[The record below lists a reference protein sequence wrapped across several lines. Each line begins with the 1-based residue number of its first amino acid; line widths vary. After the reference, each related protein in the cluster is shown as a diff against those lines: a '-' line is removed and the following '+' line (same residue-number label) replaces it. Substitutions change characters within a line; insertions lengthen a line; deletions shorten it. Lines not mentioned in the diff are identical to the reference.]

1 MSAAARKPEK
11 VSPWTVGRPVSFDRS
26 SRAPGDARLPS
37 LSKERIGWQT
47 NGAVVQIFAVA
58 MLLTLVAASACGQS
72 NEPTAVAQTGL
83 ADPNVR
89 AELRTMALQAS
100 SANGVPSPKTIE
112 AVASPDHQAAEK
124 IVSGAIVNDHVAVY
138 VVEVTGG
145 TFTDNTAST
154 PPGVPAPSGSV
165 LTLTV
170 DAQSFR
176 VTDFGLTDTAPDLT
190 QIGPVVNLDQ

>member
-1 MSAAARKPEK
+1 
-11 VSPWTVGRPVSFDRS
+11 
-26 SRAPGDARLPS
+26 
-37 LSKERIGWQT
+37 
-47 NGAVVQIFAVA
+47 
-58 MLLTLVAASACGQS
+58 
-72 NEPTAVAQTGL
+72 L

-89 AELRTMALQAS
+89 TKLRTMALQAS
-100 SANGVPSPKTIE
+100 SADGVPSPKTIC

-124 IVSGAIVNDHVAVY
+124 IVSGDIVNDHVAVY

-176 VTDFGLTDTAPDLT
+176 VTDSGLTDTAPDLT

>member
-1 MSAAARKPEK
+1 MRT
-11 VSPWTVGRPVSFDRS
+11 TV
-26 SRAPGDARLPS
+26 A
-37 LSKERIGWQT
+37 IW
-47 NGAVVQIFAVA
+47 
-58 MLLTLVAASACGQS
+58 LTLAAASACGQS

-89 AELRTMALQAS
+89 ATLRTMALQAS

-124 IVSGAIVNDHVAVY
+124 IVSGDIVNDHVAVY
-138 VVEVTGG
+138 VVEVT
-145 TFTDNTAST
+145 FTDNTAST
-154 PPGVPAPSGSV
+154 PPGAPAPSGSV

-190 QIGPVVNLDQ
+190 QIDPVVNLDQ

>member
-1 MSAAARKPEK
+1 MR
-11 VSPWTVGRPVSFDRS
+11 T
-26 SRAPGDARLPS
+26 
-37 LSKERIGWQT
+37 
-47 NGAVVQIFAVA
+47 AVA
-58 MLLTLVAASACGQS
+58 ILLTLAAANACGQS
-72 NEPTAVAQTGL
+72 TEPTAVAQTGL

-89 AELRTMALQAS
+89 AKLRTMALQAS
-100 SANGVPSPKTIE
+100 SANGVSSPKTIE

-124 IVSGAIVNDHVAVY
+124 VVSGDIVNDHVAVY

-145 TFTDNTAST
+145 TFTNNTAST

-170 DAQSFR
+170 NAQSFS

-190 QIGPVVNLDQ
+190 QIGPVANLDQ